1 MTNNSKRT
9 IAEKLIAQ
17 GWPILSARRMMAQ
30 MKEMEA
36 ESSDVSDSSQAVS
49 DTPQTDRYVERW
61 NGCDMVHAKVSRELE
76 KKLSAAQAEIAAIK
90 LLLNRAV
97 GVAEGMSWRFSKWDK
112 ETEKLKDLKSEIELL
127 GISMEDWY
135 GGFAKI
141 EKICQEPKKE

>member
-36 ESSDVSDSSQAVS
+36 ESSDVSDSSQAIS
-49 DTPQTDRYVERW
+49 DTPQTDRYVEHC
-61 NGCDMVHAKVSRELE
+61 NGCDMVHVKVSRELE
-76 KKLSAAQAEIAAIK
+76 KKLSAAHVEIEATRT
-90 LLLNRAV
+90 LLTRAV
-97 GVAEGMSWRFSKWDK
+97 GIAEGMSWRYSKWDK
-112 ETEKLKDLKSEIELL
+112 ELEKLNDLKSEIAVL

-135 GGFAKI
+135 GGFTKI
-141 EKICQEPKKE
+141 EKICQESKKE